1 MRIKGFALPPRI
13 PGAVL
18 DSTIGRGFCPEA
30 ARRLGDHADENDA
43 TARTSPSALGR
54 PRGSLPTW
62 SDFASHRMWDASSKL
77 PSGKWATLDST
88 RRSER
93 ALYRPSADSDVEGL
107 AQAQPRN
114 EAAPQVRVPTD
125 CALDR
130 PPLARQEKRV
140 RSAGSYTAFAT
151 GIRCRYDVDRD
162 GSAAVGVQAA
172 AQAACCEGPDC
183 GELTR
188 ITNEELIARVVF
200 GR

>member
-130 PPLARQEKRV
+130 PPLARQERGFGLPV
-140 RSAGSYTAFAT
+140 PTPHSPLASDADMMLTAT
-151 GIRCRYDVDRD
+151 GRPQSGFKQQRKQL
-162 GSAAVGVQAA
+162 AAR
-172 AQAACCEGPDC
+172 GPTVASSR
-183 GELTR
+183 ESPT
-188 ITNEELIARVVF
+188 ES
-200 GR
+200 

>member
-1 MRIKGFALPPRI
+1 MSPRTSIGAHCVGASRFVPNDETAQKGPTTPVRIKGFALPPRI

-125 CALDR
+125 CPHESTTSCEAG
-130 PPLARQEKRV
+130 K
-140 RSAGSYTAFAT
+140 AGSVCRFLHR
-151 GIRCRYDVDRD
+151 IRHWH
-162 GSAAVGVQAA
+162 QM
-172 AQAACCEGPDC
+172 P
-183 GELTR
+183 
-188 ITNEELIARVVF
+188 I
-200 GR
+200 

>member
-62 SDFASHRMWDASSKL
+62 SDFASRRMWDASSKL

-125 CALDR
+125 CPRDR
-130 PPLARQEKRV
+130 PPLARQV
-140 RSAGSYTAFAT
+140 HGFGLPVPTPHSPLASDADMMLTAT
-151 GIRCRYDVDRD
+151 GLPQSGFKQQRKQL
-162 GSAAVGVQAA
+162 AAR
-172 AQAACCEGPDC
+172 GPTVASSR
-183 GELTR
+183 ESPTKS
-188 ITNEELIARVVF
+188 
-200 GR
+200 

>member
-1 MRIKGFALPPRI
+1 MSRV

-125 CALDR
+125 CTRESTTSCEAGKAVSVCRFLHR
-130 PPLARQEKRV
+130 IRHWHQMPRIRLTAPGLPQSGFKQQRKQLAAR
-140 RSAGSYTAFAT
+140 
-151 GIRCRYDVDRD
+151 
-162 GSAAVGVQAA
+162 
-172 AQAACCEGPDC
+172 GPTVASSR
-183 GELTR
+183 ESPTKS
-188 ITNEELIARVVF
+188 
-200 GR
+200 

>member
-125 CALDR
+125 CSRDR
-130 PPLARQEKRV
+130 PPLARQDQGFGLPVPTPHSPLASDAEDKIDR
-140 RSAGSYTAFAT
+140 AGSATA
-151 GIRCRYDVDRD
+151 
-162 GSAAVGVQAA
+162 GVQAA

-188 ITNEELIARVVF
+188 ITNGELIARVVF

>member
-43 TARTSPSALGR
+43 AARTSPSAR
-54 PRGSLPTW
+54 PWGARGAACRPGQTSRLIGV
-62 SDFASHRMWDASSKL
+62 WDASSKL

-130 PPLARQEKRV
+130 PPLARQERGLGLRV
-140 RSAGSYTAFAT
+140 PTPHSPLASDADMVLTAT
-151 GIRCRYDVDRD
+151 GLPQSGFRQQRKQL
-162 GSAAVGVQAA
+162 AARGPTAA
-172 AQAACCEGPDC
+172 SSRESP
-183 GELTR
+183 TKS
-188 ITNEELIARVVF
+188 
-200 GR
+200 